1 MGCCALLSSAIEMP
15 SQRSA
20 AWEYFR
26 WAPIFFLLPALI
38 QSSSQMDA
46 HYWQWGM
53 YFPPSDAAA
62 ASSLHTAA
70 ASNQVQ
76 KFLELYPQL
85 VHNMALYYAGAGD
98 PQTNELKKFL
108 ESFNPSLLY
117 LHRSFIEAGI
127 TQDVLVE
134 ISKWRRHEILDFFS
148 DHFICVDGAKLKAVV
163 VEALAVR
170 LYSHRCLCCCCP
182 NPLPS
187 KRTCPGTEPD
197 ELEYD

>member
-1 MGCCALLSSAIEMP
+1 MDCCALLSSAIEMP

-26 WAPIFFLLPALI
+26 WAPIFLLLPALI
-38 QSSSQMDA
+38 QSPSWMLTIGN
-46 HYWQWGM
+46 GM
-53 YFPPSDAAA
+53 AP
-62 ASSLHTAA
+62 
-70 ASNQVQ
+70 
-76 KFLELYPQL
+76 
-85 VHNMALYYAGAGD
+85 YYTGAGD

-148 DHFICVDGAKLKAVV
+148 NHFICVDGAKLKAVV

-182 NPLPS
+182 KPLPS
-187 KRTCPGTEPD
+187 KKTSPGTCKGNLSSAQERGN
-197 ELEYD
+197 